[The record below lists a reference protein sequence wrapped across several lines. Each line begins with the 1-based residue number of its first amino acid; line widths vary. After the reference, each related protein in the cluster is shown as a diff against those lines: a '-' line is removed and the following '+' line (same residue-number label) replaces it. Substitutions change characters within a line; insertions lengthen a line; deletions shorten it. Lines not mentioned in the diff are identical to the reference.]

1 MLLLLL
7 HPPLSFSDNLDD
19 RIHGVIES
27 KCSRQIMRV
36 INVQVKRRKVQSQ
49 NIMISYDNCI
59 NIEFFEMFCETAA
72 NLI

>member
-49 NIMISYDNCI
+49 NMISYNNCN
-59 NIEFFEMFCETAA
+59 NIEFFELFCETAA